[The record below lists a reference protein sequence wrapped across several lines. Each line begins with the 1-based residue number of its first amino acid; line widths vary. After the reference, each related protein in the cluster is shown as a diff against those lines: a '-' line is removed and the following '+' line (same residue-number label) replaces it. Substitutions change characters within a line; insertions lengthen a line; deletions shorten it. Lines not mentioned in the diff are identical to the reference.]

1 MTPTPSKPG
10 KLIFVYGTLKR
21 GGSNHLYLRGQT
33 FLGEARTVPG
43 FRLYGLDGF
52 PGMIAQPSDR
62 DGVTGEV
69 WSVTAEALKHIDGL
83 EGTAEGMYHRMPVPL
98 LAPFAEQVVEGY
110 FYARSLKGRPDLGST
125 WKE

>member
-1 MTPTPSKPG
+1 MKPG

-33 FLGEARTVPG
+33 FVGEARTAPG

-52 PGMIAQPSDR
+52 PGMVAKADDC

-69 WSVTAEALKHIDGL
+69 WSVTAEALAHIDGL
-83 EGTAEGMYHRMPVPL
+83 EGTAEGMYRRARIPL
-98 LAPFAEQVVEGY
+98 LAPFANQIVEGY
-110 FYARSLKGRPDLGST
+110 LYARSLAGRPDLGST
-125 WKE
+125 WRE